1 MNGLRKCGIYRKD
14 IGRRVEKRK
23 GGERERE
30 RERKRKKQDY
40 ISRSI

>member
-30 RERKRKKQDY
+30 REKEKETRLY
-40 ISRSI
+40 